1 MVKSSGRFSDH
12 TWLVIKYAIGI
23 AAVIFFVFPIFWLFK
38 ASFNK
43 PIDAVVLPPVWIF
56 KPEIRNYIDIFIE
69 EPFLQYLRNSV
80 LISGGATFLA
90 ILIGFPAAY
99 AFARADFRFKK
110 DLAFW
115 ILSIFMFP
123 PLASILPMLI
133 LFKHLRLVDTVPGI
147 ILAHLTF
154 LLPLSV
160 WLLQRFIRDIPIE
173 VEEAALVDGAK
184 TFIRLKR
191 VVLPII
197 ANGIATTAIFCFIFS
212 WNDFIFALVLAP
224 GSAKTLPVASVS
236 LSSWAYINWGKI
248 SAASMVI
255 TGPVFLLILLTRRY
269 LVRGFTFGLK

>member
-1 MVKSSGRFSDH
+1 MVKLSGRFSDL
-12 TWLVIKYAIGI
+12 TWLVIKYALGI

-56 KPEIRNYIDIFIE
+56 KPEIKNYIDIFVE
-69 EPFLQYLRNSV
+69 EPFLKYLINSV

-184 TFIRLKR
+184 TFIRLRR

-248 SAASMVI
+248 SAASMII

>member
-1 MVKSSGRFSDH
+1 MVKLSGRFSDH
-12 TWLVIKYAIGI
+12 TWLAIKYAIGI

-56 KPEIRNYIDIFIE
+56 KPEIKNYIDIFIE
-69 EPFLQYLRNSV
+69 EPFLKYLRNSV

-160 WLLQRFIRDIPIE
+160 WLLQRFIRDIPLE
-173 VEEAALVDGAK
+173 VEEAALVDGAN

-191 VVLPII
+191 VVLPVI

-224 GSAKTLPVASVS
+224 GTAKTLPVASVS

-248 SAASMVI
+248 SAASMII
-255 TGPVFLLILLTRRY
+255 TGPVFILILLTRRY

>member
-1 MVKSSGRFSDH
+1 MVKLSGRFSDH
-12 TWLVIKYAIGI
+12 TWMVIKYALGI

-43 PIDAVVLPPVWIF
+43 PIDAVVLPPVWLF
-56 KPEIRNYIDIFIE
+56 KPEVKNYIDIFVE
-69 EPFLQYLRNSV
+69 EPFLKYLRNSV
-80 LISGGATFLA
+80 LISGGATLLA

-160 WLLQRFIRDIPIE
+160 WLLQRFIR
-173 VEEAALVDGAK
+173 VRVFGMRTFNLSNLSKSASGVGLVIVTTIK
-184 TFIRLKR
+184 LNQTFPLWQLR
-191 VVLPII
+191 PP
-197 ANGIATTAIFCFIFS
+197 GIF
-212 WNDFIFALVLAP
+212 
-224 GSAKTLPVASVS
+224 
-236 LSSWAYINWGKI
+236 
-248 SAASMVI
+248 
-255 TGPVFLLILLTRRY
+255 FL
-269 LVRGFTFGLK
+269 FP

>member
-1 MVKSSGRFSDH
+1 MVKLSRRFSDH
-12 TWLVIKYAIGI
+12 TWLVIKYALGV

-43 PIDAVVLPPVWIF
+43 PIDAVVLPPVWLF
-56 KPEIRNYIDIFIE
+56 KPEVKNYIDIFVE
-69 EPFLQYLRNSV
+69 EPFLKYLRNSV

-160 WLLQRFIRDIPIE
+160 WLLQRFIRDIPLE
-173 VEEAALVDGAK
+173 VEEAALVDGAN
-184 TFIRLKR
+184 TFTRLRR
-191 VVLPII
+191 VVLPVI

-248 SAASMVI
+248 SAASMII
-255 TGPVFLLILLTRRY
+255 TGPVFLLIILTRRY

>member
-1 MVKSSGRFSDH
+1 MVKLSGRFSDH

-69 EPFLQYLRNSV
+69 EPFLKYLRNSV

-133 LFKHLRLVDTVPGI
+133 LFKHL
-147 ILAHLTF
+147 
-154 LLPLSV
+154 
-160 WLLQRFIRDIPIE
+160 
-173 VEEAALVDGAK
+173 
-184 TFIRLKR
+184 
-191 VVLPII
+191 
-197 ANGIATTAIFCFIFS
+197 
-212 WNDFIFALVLAP
+212 
-224 GSAKTLPVASVS
+224 
-236 LSSWAYINWGKI
+236 
-248 SAASMVI
+248 
-255 TGPVFLLILLTRRY
+255 
-269 LVRGFTFGLK
+269 

>member
-1 MVKSSGRFSDH
+1 MVKLSGRFSDR

-43 PIDAVVLPPVWIF
+43 PIDAVILPPVWIF
-56 KPEIRNYIDIFIE
+56 KPEIKNYLDIFIE
-69 EPFLQYLRNSV
+69 EPFLKYLRNSV

-160 WLLQRFIRDIPIE
+160 WLLQRFIRDIPLE
-173 VEEAALVDGAK
+173 VEEAALVDGAN

-191 VVLPII
+191 VVLPVI

-248 SAASMVI
+248 SAASMII
-255 TGPVFLLILLTRRY
+255 TGPVFLLIILTRRY

>member
-1 MVKSSGRFSDH
+1 MVKLSGRFSDH

-69 EPFLQYLRNSV
+69 EPFLKYLRNSV

-160 WLLQRFIRDIPIE
+160 WLLQRFIRDIPLE

-248 SAASMVI
+248 SAASMII

>member
-1 MVKSSGRFSDH
+1 MVKLSGRFSDH
-12 TWLVIKYAIGI
+12 TWLVIKYALGI
-23 AAVIFFVFPIFWLFK
+23 AAVIFFIFPIFWLFK

-56 KPEIRNYIDIFIE
+56 KPEIKNYIDIFVE
-69 EPFLQYLRNSV
+69 EPFLKYLRNSV

-184 TFIRLKR
+184 TFIRLRR

-248 SAASMVI
+248 SAASMII

>member
-1 MVKSSGRFSDH
+1 MVKLSGRFSDH

-23 AAVIFFVFPIFWLFK
+23 AAVIFFVFPIYWLFK

-56 KPEIRNYIDIFIE
+56 KPEIKNYIDIFIE
-69 EPFLQYLRNSV
+69 EPFLKYLRNSV

-160 WLLQRFIRDIPIE
+160 WLLQRFIRDIPLE
-173 VEEAALVDGAK
+173 VEEAALVDGAN

-191 VVLPII
+191 VVLPVI

-224 GSAKTLPVASVS
+224 GTAKTLPVASIS

-248 SAASMVI
+248 SAASMII
-255 TGPVFLLILLTRRY
+255 TGPVFILILLTRRY

>member
-1 MVKSSGRFSDH
+1 MVKLSGRFSDH

-23 AAVIFFVFPIFWLFK
+23 AAVIFFVFPILWLFK

-56 KPEIRNYIDIFIE
+56 KPEIKNYIDIFIE
-69 EPFLQYLRNSV
+69 EPFLKYLRNSV

-160 WLLQRFIRDIPIE
+160 WLLQRFIRDIPLE
-173 VEEAALVDGAK
+173 VEEAALVDGAN

-224 GSAKTLPVASVS
+224 GTAKTLPVASVS

-248 SAASMVI
+248 SAASMII

>member
-1 MVKSSGRFSDH
+1 MVKLSGRFSDH

-69 EPFLQYLRNSV
+69 EPFLKYLRNSV

-184 TFIRLKR
+184 TFIRLRR

-248 SAASMVI
+248 SAASMII

>member
-1 MVKSSGRFSDH
+1 MVKLSDRFSDC
-12 TWLVIKYAIGI
+12 TWLVIKYAVGV

-43 PIDAVVLPPVWIF
+43 PIDAVILPPVWIF
-56 KPEIRNYIDIFIE
+56 KPEIKNYIDIFVE
-69 EPFLQYLRNSV
+69 EPFLKYLRNSV

-160 WLLQRFIRDIPIE
+160 WLLQRFIRDIPLE
-173 VEEAALVDGAK
+173 VEEAALVDGAN

-191 VVLPII
+191 VVLPVI

-248 SAASMVI
+248 SAASMII

>member
-1 MVKSSGRFSDH
+1 MVKLSGRFSDH

-56 KPEIRNYIDIFIE
+56 KPEIKNYIDIFVE
-69 EPFLQYLRNSV
+69 EPFLKYLRNSI

-248 SAASMVI
+248 SAASMII

>member
-1 MVKSSGRFSDH
+1 MVKSSGRFSAYSW
-12 TWLVIKYAIGI
+12 TVVKYTIGI

-43 PIDAVVLPPVWIF
+43 PIDAVILPPVWIF
-56 KPEIRNYIDIFIE
+56 RPEIKNYIDIFIE
-69 EPFLQYLRNSV
+69 EPFLKYLRNSI

-99 AFARADFRFKK
+99 AFARASFRFKK

-123 PLASILPMLI
+123 PLASILPLLI
-133 LFKHLRLVDTVPGI
+133 LFKNFGLVDTIPGI

-160 WLLQRFIRDIPIE
+160 WLLQRFIRDIPVE
-173 VEEAALVDGAK
+173 VEEAALVDGAN
-184 TFIRLKR
+184 TFIRIKR
-191 VVLPII
+191 VVLPVI

-224 GSAKTLPVASVS
+224 GAAKTLPVASIS

-248 SAASMVI
+248 SAAAMVI
-255 TGPVFLLILLTRRY
+255 TGPVFLLIIFTRKY

>member
-1 MVKSSGRFSDH
+1 MVKLSGPFSDR
-12 TWLVIKYAIGI
+12 TWLVIKYVLGI
-23 AAVIFFVFPIFWLFK
+23 AAVILFVFPIFWLFK

-43 PIDAVVLPPVWIF
+43 PIDAVILPPVWIF
-56 KPEIRNYIDIFIE
+56 KPEIKNYIDIFVE
-69 EPFLQYLRNSV
+69 EPFFQYLRNSI

-115 ILSIFMFP
+115 ILSVFMFP

-160 WLLQRFIRDIPIE
+160 WLLQRFIRDIPLE
-173 VEEAALVDGAK
+173 VEEAALVDGAN

-191 VVLPII
+191 VVLPVI

-224 GSAKTLPVASVS
+224 GTAKTLPVASVS

-248 SAASMVI
+248 SAASMII

>member
-1 MVKSSGRFSDH
+1 MVTLSRRFSDR
-12 TWLVIKYAIGI
+12 TWLGIKYAIGI

-56 KPEIRNYIDIFIE
+56 TPEIRNYIDIFIE
-69 EPFLQYLRNSV
+69 EPFLKYLRNSV

-99 AFARADFRFKK
+99 AFARATFRFKK

-133 LFKHLRLVDTVPGI
+133 LFKHLRLVDTIPGI

-160 WLLQRFIRDIPIE
+160 WLLQRFIRDIPLE
-173 VEEAALVDGAK
+173 VEEAALVDGAN
-184 TFIRLKR
+184 TFVRLKR
-191 VVLPII
+191 VVLPVI

-248 SAASMVI
+248 SAASMII

>member
-1 MVKSSGRFSDH
+1 M
-12 TWLVIKYAIGI
+12 VIKYALGI

-43 PIDAVVLPPVWIF
+43 PIDAVILPPVWFF
-56 KPEIRNYIDIFIE
+56 KPEIKNYIDIFVE
-69 EPFLQYLRNSV
+69 EPFLKYLRNSI

-154 LLPLSV
+154 LLPLAV

-173 VEEAALVDGAK
+173 VEEAALVDGAN

-191 VVLPII
+191 VVLPVI
-197 ANGIATTAIFCFIFS
+197 ASGIATTAIFCFIFS

-248 SAASMVI
+248 SAASMII

>member
-1 MVKSSGRFSDH
+1 MVKSSGRFSAYSW
-12 TWLVIKYAIGI
+12 TVVKYTIGI

-43 PIDAVVLPPVWIF
+43 PIDAVILPPVWIF
-56 KPEIRNYIDIFIE
+56 RPEIKNYIDIFIE
-69 EPFLQYLRNSV
+69 EPFLKYLRNSI

-99 AFARADFRFKK
+99 AFARASFRFKK

-123 PLASILPMLI
+123 PLASILPLLI
-133 LFKHLRLVDTVPGI
+133 LFKNFGLVDTIPGI

-160 WLLQRFIRDIPIE
+160 WLLQRFIRDIPVE
-173 VEEAALVDGAK
+173 VEEAALVDGAN
-184 TFIRLKR
+184 TFIRIKR
-191 VVLPII
+191 VVLPVI

-224 GSAKTLPVASVS
+224 GSAKTLPVASIS

-248 SAASMVI
+248 SAAAMVI
-255 TGPVFLLILLTRRY
+255 TGPVFLLIIFTRKY

>member
-1 MVKSSGRFSDH
+1 MVKLSGRFSDH
-12 TWLVIKYAIGI
+12 TWMVIKYALGI

-43 PIDAVVLPPVWIF
+43 PIDAVVLPPVWLF
-56 KPEIRNYIDIFIE
+56 KPEIKNYIDIFVE
-69 EPFLQYLRNSV
+69 EPFLKYLRNSV
-80 LISGGATFLA
+80 LISGGATLLA

-160 WLLQRFIRDIPIE
+160 WLLQRFIRDIPLE
-173 VEEAALVDGAK
+173 VEEAALVDGAY
-184 TFIRLKR
+184 TFTRLRR

-224 GSAKTLPVASVS
+224 GNAKTLPVASVS

-248 SAASMVI
+248 SAASMII
-255 TGPVFLLILLTRRY
+255 TGPVFLLITLTRRY

>member
-1 MVKSSGRFSDH
+1 MVKLSGRFSDR
-12 TWLVIKYAIGI
+12 TWLVIKYALGI

-56 KPEIRNYIDIFIE
+56 KPEIRNYIDIFVE
-69 EPFLQYLRNSV
+69 EPFLKYLRNSV

-184 TFIRLKR
+184 TFIRLRR

-248 SAASMVI
+248 SAASMII

>member
-1 MVKSSGRFSDH
+1 MVKLSGRFSDH
-12 TWLVIKYAIGI
+12 TWLVIKYALGI

-56 KPEIRNYIDIFIE
+56 KPEIKNYIDIFVE
-69 EPFLQYLRNSV
+69 EPFLKYLINSV

-184 TFIRLKR
+184 TIIRLRR

-236 LSSWAYINWGKI
+236 LSSWAYINWVKI
-248 SAASMVI
+248 SAASMII

>member
-1 MVKSSGRFSDH
+1 MVKFSGRFSDH
-12 TWLVIKYAIGI
+12 TWLIIKYAIGI

-56 KPEIRNYIDIFIE
+56 KPEIRNYIDIFVE
-69 EPFLQYLRNSV
+69 EPFLKYLRNSV

-184 TFIRLKR
+184 TFIRLRR

-248 SAASMVI
+248 SAASMII

>member
-1 MVKSSGRFSDH
+1 MVKLSGRFSDH

-69 EPFLQYLRNSV
+69 EPFLKYLRNSV

-160 WLLQRFIRDIPIE
+160 WLLQRFIRDIPLE
-173 VEEAALVDGAK
+173 VEEAALVDGAN

-191 VVLPII
+191 VVLPVI

>member
-1 MVKSSGRFSDH
+1 MVKLSGRFSDH

-69 EPFLQYLRNSV
+69 EPFLKYLRNSV

-160 WLLQRFIRDIPIE
+160 WLLQRFIRDIPLE
-173 VEEAALVDGAK
+173 VEEAALVDGAN

-191 VVLPII
+191 VVLPVI

-248 SAASMVI
+248 SAASMII

>member
-1 MVKSSGRFSDH
+1 MVKLSGRFSDH

-23 AAVIFFVFPIFWLFK
+23 AAVIFFVFPIYWLFK

-56 KPEIRNYIDIFIE
+56 KPEVRNYIEIFIE
-69 EPFLQYLRNSV
+69 EPFLKYLRNSV

-160 WLLQRFIRDIPIE
+160 WLLQRFIRDIPLE
-173 VEEAALVDGAK
+173 VEEAALVDGAN

-191 VVLPII
+191 VVLPVI

-224 GSAKTLPVASVS
+224 GTAKTLPVASVS

-248 SAASMVI
+248 SAASMII
-255 TGPVFLLILLTRRY
+255 TGPVFILILLTRRY